1 MTIEPGQR
9 RAGKRGKL
17 PPRPDGIKLKFGDY
31 LKRDKLPALPPR
43 FGHVSNI
50 PPGRH
55 GWGMLGNDVAGDCVI
70 AGRCHEIMVDAL
82 ATHRPVPDF
91 SSGSALAAYSACLV
105 YGGGQP
111 FDPRNPETDTGLD
124 MQQAAKWW
132 RDVGLTDAD
141 GRIHKIDAYVAIETV
156 DDVLMAAYLCG
167 AAGVGLALPATAET
181 QFEAGQVWDDLKGE
195 PIGGHYVPCVGLMG
209 GHLVF
214 VTWGELQGATKDYV
228 AKWIEDGVCCLSRE
242 YMGANNLSPELID
255 WAALLDDVDAIAAA
269 DKTPVS
275 AHMQAARH
283 QPPMQRQPE
292 QREHDAE
299 HGTDQRAEESIQQ
312 SEPESQPAKP
322 HRKRQP
328 DHKPK
333 RKPTRK
339 PR

>member
-1 MTIEPGQR
+1 MTVEPGQR

-17 PPRPDGIKLKFGDY
+17 PPRPDAIKLKLGDY
-31 LKRDKLPALPPR
+31 LKRDRLPALPPR
-43 FGHVSNI
+43 FGHVTNI

-82 ATHRPVPDF
+82 ATNRPVPDF
-91 SSGSALAAYSACLV
+91 SPGSALAAYSACLV

-111 FDPRNPETDTGLD
+111 FDLRNPTTDTGLD
-124 MQQAAKWW
+124 MQAAAKWW

-141 GRIHKIDAYVAIETV
+141 GTVHKIDAYVAVETV

-167 AAGVGLALPATAET
+167 SAGVGLALPATAEA
-181 QFEAGQVWDDLKGE
+181 QFEAGQVWNDLKGQ
-195 PIGGHYVPCVGLMG
+195 PVGGHYVPCVGFMG

-214 VTWGELQGATKDYV
+214 VTWGELQGATRDYV
-228 AKWIEDGVCCLSRE
+228 QRWMEDGVCCLSRE

-255 WAALLDDVDAIAAA
+255 WAALLDDIDAIAAA
-269 DKTPVS
+269 EKTPVS
-275 AHMQAARH
+275 AHVQAARH
-283 QPPMQRQPE
+283 QPSQPDAE
-292 QREHDAE
+292 QRPEPAAE
-299 HGTDQRAEESIQQ
+299 HAESEAPERT
-312 SEPESQPAKP
+312 EPEPQPAKP

-328 DHKPK
+328 EHKPK

-339 PR
+339 AR